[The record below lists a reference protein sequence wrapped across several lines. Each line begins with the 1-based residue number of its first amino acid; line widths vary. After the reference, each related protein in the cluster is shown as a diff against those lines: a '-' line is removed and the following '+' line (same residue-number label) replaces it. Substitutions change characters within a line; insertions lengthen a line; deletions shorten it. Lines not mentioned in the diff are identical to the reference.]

1 MNFLKRAMLYV
12 TRKKGKSI
20 VLFCILLIMATFVLS
35 GLSIGKATKQA
46 QQNLRQSLG
55 GSFPFFSS
63 NI

>member
-35 GLSIGKATKQA
+35 GLSIGKATDRK
-46 QQNLRQSLG
+46 SVV
-55 GSFPFFSS
+55 
-63 NI
+63 